1 MKSTSE
7 NIALIN
13 AFSGKRILVIG
24 DLLMH
29 IYLKG
34 VSTRLCSEAPAPI
47 VDICERTVLPGGA
60 ANIVCNLNALGASV
74 AFCTVI
80 GADHSG
86 EEVIALLEAQGLDHR
101 HIIRDPKRST
111 STKSRVVAGSRV
123 ITRLDQGSEN
133 PVREAIGKRLVH
145 KVENLYYD
153 CDAIILSDYDKGVIT
168 TPLIDA
174 LQYLNHQH
182 PKFIAIDSKR
192 PAFFSRLHPSH
203 CKPNYEDVTKLLSI
217 PYQPSERVGQ
227 IVQYAEALYKKVNA
241 SVITVTL
248 DRDGSLVIENGKP
261 VDKIQAPSVTHPH
274 VAGAGDSYL
283 SAFVLSYLE
292 SNDASLSAR
301 IATAAADIA
310 IRKERAASCSQT
322 ELKSYFNIH
331 SKFIADLHELK
342 AICEEHHTAGKRI
355 VFTSGCFDILHSG
368 HVSYL
373 LEAKALGDI
382 LIVGLNTDESI
393 TRIKGENRPVNA
405 LTDRIHVLAGL
416 SSVNHVIP
424 FGSEEDDTSVPL
436 IEIVRPH
443 IFVKGCDY
451 TKETL
456 PEVDAVESCGGEIVL
471 LDRVPDHS
479 TTPIIHRVFQEKQK
493 F

>member
-1 MKSTSE
+1 MKNMSE

-24 DLLMH
+24 DLMLD

-34 VSTRLCSEAPAPI
+34 ASTRLCSEAPAPV
-47 VDICERTVLPGGA
+47 VDIHERTILPGGA
-60 ANIVCNLNALGASV
+60 ANTVCNLKALGASV
-74 AFCTVI
+74 MFCTVI

-86 EEVIALLEAQGLDHR
+86 DETIALLEAQDLDHG
-101 HIIRDPKRST
+101 HIIRDPKRVT
-111 STKSRVVAGSRV
+111 ITKSRVVAGSQV
-123 ITRLDQGSEN
+123 ITRIDHGSDK
-133 PVREAIGKRLVH
+133 PVGEAIVKRLVH
-145 KVENLYYD
+145 TIESLYHD

-168 TPLIDA
+168 TPLIDT
-174 LQYLNHQH
+174 LQYLNHQD

-203 CKPNYEDVTKLLSI
+203 CKPNYEEVTKLLSL
-217 PYQPSERVGQ
+217 PYQPSERLGQ
-227 IVQYAEALYKKVNA
+227 IVQHAEALYRKVNA

-261 VDKIQAPSVTHPH
+261 VDKVHAPSVTHPH

-292 SNDASLSAR
+292 SNDARISAR

-310 IRKERAASCSQT
+310 IRKKLTASCSQA

-331 SKFIADLHELK
+331 SKFVADLRELS
-342 AICEEHHTAGKRI
+342 AICDAHHTAGKRI
-355 VFTSGCFDILHSG
+355 VFTNGCFDILHSG

-373 LEAKALGDI
+373 AEAKALGDI

-393 TRIKGENRPVNA
+393 KRLKGDNRPVNVI
-405 LTDRIHVLAGL
+405 TDRLQVLAGL
-416 SSVNHVIP
+416 SSVDHIIP
-424 FGSEEDDTSVPL
+424 FGSVEDDTPVPL
-436 IEIVRPH
+436 IKVVRPH
-443 IFVKGCDY
+443 VFAKGRDY
-451 TKETL
+451 TKEKL
-456 PEVDAVESCGGEIVL
+456 PEMDTVRSCGGEIVL
-471 LDRVPDHS
+471 LDHVPDHS
-479 TTPIIHRVFQEKQK
+479 TTRIVHRVFQQK
-493 F
+493 PEF